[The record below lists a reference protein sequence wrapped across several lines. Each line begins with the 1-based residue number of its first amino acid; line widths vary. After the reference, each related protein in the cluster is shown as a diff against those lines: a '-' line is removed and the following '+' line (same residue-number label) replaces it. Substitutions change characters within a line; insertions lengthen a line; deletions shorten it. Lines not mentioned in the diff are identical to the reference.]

1 MHRLSP
7 GKLAAPLFTA
17 ILLLQAAFTA
27 SAENGPSFDCEGV
40 REGSTEAMVCAD
52 EVLASLDRKLA
63 EVYAAALAKASNEHP
78 PVLKAGQRGWIKG
91 RNECWKADD
100 QRQCVEDSY
109 RRRIAELQAR
119 YRLAPGRGPVTFACD
134 GNPADEVVITYF
146 ATEPPTLI
154 AERGDSVSLMY
165 RQPSASGTN
174 YRGRNESFREHG
186 GEATIIW
193 GFDAKPMQCRQSTTR

>member
-7 GKLAAPLFTA
+7 RQLAALPFIT
-17 ILLLQAAFTA
+17 ILLLQAT
-27 SAENGPSFDCEGV
+27 SAAGAERGPSFDCEGV

-52 EVLASLDRKLA
+52 EVLASLDRQLA
-63 EVYAAALAKASNEHP
+63 GVYAAALAKASNEHP
-78 PVLKAGQRGWIKG
+78 PVLMAGQRGWIKG
-91 RNECWKADD
+91 RDECWKADN

-119 YRLAPGRGPVTFACD
+119 YRLVPGKGPVAFTCD
-134 GNPADEVVITYF
+134 DNPANEVVVTYF
-146 ATEPPTLI
+146 KTQPPTLI

-165 RQPSASGTN
+165 RQPAASGTK

-186 GEATIIW
+186 GEATITW
-193 GFDAKPMQCRQSTTR
+193 GSGAEPMQCRKSTSQ